1 MVHCIWSLIMVTGLW
16 NAKTKKTRKG
26 GKTGL
31 GRDFKDLKLT
41 TVMVKWE
48 IFFSAWGTRKTVI
61 NARAPWSGYPPQRL
75 HEELSDAAWVQ
86 KVSWS
91 IAEAL
96 WCIKTAQVNSRSG
109 CKGGSSLG
117 ERDLHKGFILPSSSE
132 ANQQLIQPQTFPER
146 LTIMILAGCSAP
158 SLCM

>member
-1 MVHCIWSLIMVTGLW
+1 
-16 NAKTKKTRKG
+16 
-26 GKTGL
+26 
-31 GRDFKDLKLT
+31 
-41 TVMVKWE
+41 MVKWE
-48 IFFSAWGTRKTVI
+48 IFSSAWGTRKTVI
-61 NARAPWSGYPPQRL
+61 NAQAPWSGYPPQRL

-117 ERDLHKGFILPSSSE
+117 ECDLHRGFSLPSSSE
-132 ANQQLIQPQTFPER
+132 GNQQLRQPRTFPER
-146 LTIMILAGCSAP
+146 LIIVILAGCSAP
-158 SLCM
+158 SLCVEVLAPRGSRQKNRSSISAGFYWGMTYEWTFSLIKKKKEKR